1 MKNNLNL
8 ILVSY
13 KKFWLKP
20 FDFKSISKNKEYWL
34 CMLINLFVILFF
46 LIMGDI
52 LIRFRFFI
60 FAKLIVKF
68 FYIFLFIS
76 FLPFISLQIRRIN
89 MTNKSWKWLLINI
102 IPVIGSIF
110 FILIVSRPEKTKKYN

>member
-1 MKNNLNL
+1 MKNNL
-8 ILVSY
+8 ILFSY
-13 KKFWLKP
+13 KKFWLKL
-20 FDFKSISKNKEYWL
+20 FDFKSISSSKEYWIS
-34 CMLINLFVILFF
+34 MLIHLFVILFF

-60 FAKLIVKF
+60 FAKLVVNF

-89 MTNKSWKWLLINI
+89 MANKNWKWLLINI

-110 FILIVSRPEKTKKYN
+110 FILLVSRPVKTKKYN

>member
-1 MKNNLNL
+1 MKNNL
-8 ILVSY
+8 ILFSY
-13 KKFWLKP
+13 KKFWLKS
-20 FDFKSISKNKEYWL
+20 FDFKSISSSKEYWIS
-34 CMLINLFVILFF
+34 MLIHLFVILFF

-60 FAKLIVKF
+60 FAKLVVNF

-89 MTNKSWKWLLINI
+89 MANKNWKWLLINI

-110 FILIVSRPEKTKKYN
+110 FILLVSRPVKTKKYN